1 MTHGTP
7 PHDDAPTHR
16 VPDAVPPGPS
26 AGAAPADAGT
36 GEPEAQG
43 ADRAH
48 ARHRRHLARSTAIFA
63 VATGLSRVLGL
74 VREMVAAYYFGVS
87 GLINAFTV
95 AFQIPN
101 LFRALV
107 ADAALS
113 GAFVPIFSDLLE
125 HDRKRA
131 WRVASTIFWLVL
143 LVLGALTAILI
154 LITPLL
160 IRPFGDPGGD
170 PELAV
175 TLARIMFPIVVLLG
189 LTGVVVGI
197 LNAYDHFSIP
207 ALTPVAWNLVIILG
221 LVLGVPTTDDETTQL
236 YVYAGS
242 ILVATLVQLLLPLPM
257 LRGLDGRIR
266 PVLEW
271 RDPAVRRFFALMLPV
286 TITLGLINV
295 NAVIGTLFASR
306 LIDPELAPAAID
318 KAFRLY
324 MLPQGMFSVAVA
336 TVLFPTLSRMAARGE
351 IPAFRRQ
358 IDEGLRLIGFLLIP
372 ASLVSAALAVAIT
385 RIVYQRGAFTADDTQ
400 IVAQCLAAFS
410 IGLVFNGWML
420 MLTRGFYALQS
431 NWAPTLVAL
440 GSLLLNVLLDLA
452 LYRVGVWG
460 LPLATSIS
468 NVIGV
473 AALLVL
479 MSRRTGLDHPR
490 ATTWALA
497 RILALSLVATAAAWG
512 AWRGLD
518 ELLGTGIVGQL
529 LAVGAGLTLGTVVY
543 LGLAPAFRVREV
555 AALRALLPGRG

>member
-1 MTHGTP
+1 M
-7 PHDDAPTHR
+7 
-16 VPDAVPPGPS
+16 S
-26 AGAAPADAGT
+26 AEESPA
-36 GEPEAQG
+36 
-43 ADRAH
+43 
-48 ARHRRHLARSTAIFA
+48 HRRHLARSTAVFA

-74 VREMVAAYYFGVS
+74 VREMVAAYFFGVS
-87 GLINAFTV
+87 GLVNAFTV

-113 GAFVPIFSDLLE
+113 GAFVPIFSELLQS
-125 HDRKRA
+125 DRKRA

-143 LVLGALTAILI
+143 IVLGGLTAVLI
-154 LITPLL
+154 LLTPLL
-160 IRPFGDPGGD
+160 LRPFGDPGGD
-170 PELAV
+170 VELAV
-175 TLARIMFPIVVLLG
+175 ALARLMFPIVVLLG

-197 LNAYDHFSIP
+197 LNAYDHFSLP

-221 LVLGVPTTDDETTQL
+221 LALGVPAVDSESAEL
-236 YVYAGS
+236 YVYAGA
-242 ILVATLVQLLLPLPM
+242 ILVATLVQLLIPLPM

-286 TITLGLINV
+286 TLTLGLINV
-295 NAVIGTLFASR
+295 NAVIGTVFASR

-336 TVLFPTLSRMAARGE
+336 TVLFPTLSRLAARGDV
-351 IPAFRRQ
+351 PGFRRQ

-372 ASLVSAALAVAIT
+372 ASLVSAVLAVPIT
-385 RIVYQRGAFTADDTQ
+385 RLVYQRGEFTAEDTE

-440 GSLLLNVLLDLA
+440 GSLALNVVLNFGF
-452 LYRVGVWG
+452 YRLGVWG
-460 LPLATSIS
+460 LPLATAVA
-468 NVIGV
+468 NVIAV

-479 MSRRTGLDHPR
+479 MRRRTGLDHPR
-490 ATTWALA
+490 STALSLL
-497 RILALSLVATAAAWG
+497 RILALSIVATGAAWG

-518 ELLGTGIVGQL
+518 ELLGTGIVAQVVAL
-529 LAVGAGLTLGTVVY
+529 GAGLSLGTAVF
-543 LGLAPAFRVREV
+543 LGLAPVLGVREV
-555 AALRALLPGRG
+555 NALRALRGGG